1 MENLKLKFNEYA
13 KTQRFTDSQIGII
26 NAFMEMSHTIG
37 RIDQLSVDAEKLRQE
52 FYDKEQDKIFSSP
65 HPELYTP
72 D

>member
-13 KTQRFTDSQIGII
+13 KTQRFTESQIGII

-37 RIDQLSVDAEKLRQE
+37 RIDQLLFDAGKLRQE
-52 FYDKEQDKIFSSP
+52 LLDNEQYKIFSSP